1 MAKRLAQLALTV
13 ALAAALVALPGPAP
27 AHAEDVGGLLGGVG
41 DILGAAFSL
50 PAGILQGTLGGPP
63 ILGTVG
69 GALSGA
75 LNTVSLAVR
84 GVLRLAGVAIPVA
97 AQAAPLIPLFL

>member
-1 MAKRLAQLALTV
+1 MVNLRR
-13 ALAAALVALPGPAP
+13 ALAATLTAALIALPGPAP
-27 AHAEDVGGLLGGVG
+27 AQGEDVGGLVGGVG
-41 DILGAAFSL
+41 DIIGAAFSL

-69 GALSGA
+69 GALAGA
-75 LNTVSLAVR
+75 LNTVSLALR

-97 AQAAPLIPLFL
+97 AKAAPFVPLFL

>member
-1 MAKRLAQLALTV
+1 MAKVPRIVVAAGLTAV
-13 ALAAALVALPGPAP
+13 LLSGFGAAP
-27 AHAEDVGGLLGGVG
+27 AHADETGGLLGGVA

-50 PAGILQGTLGGPP
+50 PAGILQGTLSGPP

-84 GVLRLAGVAIPVA
+84 GILRLAGVAIPVA
-97 AQAAPLIPLFL
+97 AKAAPFIPLFL